1 MGKLKAGQTLLKI
14 DIIASFICA
23 GLLVIALLVMLIIGN
38 YLPAESKATYN
49 TYLIVLAICIIPV
62 IIGAVL
68 SIFCL
73 NHPKKPLIIIT
84 LVFGVILE
92 APLMVIGCIFLLLSL
107 DYLMEMQRIPKI
119 DDETEEDTR
128 LVVLARQE
136 KKKYHSSSW
145 NDYKNMWKKKSVGEK
160 ITLSIMLVIF
170 LIYGFSLLFPLIW
183 ALYNSF
189 KTTTDYDMDSFR
201 LPLEWTVKNY
211 EQVFT
216 TAAAGDTNIPM
227 AIFNSVWMS
236 LLSTFLGLFASC
248 LTSYVVAKY
257 RFKTSTLIYTVAIF
271 IQIIPL
277 VGGITGMY
285 QLLWGTL
292 QIANNPFLIWP
303 IWFGGFGFSFL
314 MLYSA
319 FKSVPWSYAESAF
332 IDGAGHF
339 TTFIRIMLPSV
350 KPILASLFVVNFIG
364 AWNDYMTAY
373 LYMPNWAPLSLA
385 VYLLK
390 DDATRISYP
399 VYLAVVVV
407 SVIPIIALF
416 ISFQKLIME
425 NTTVGGLKG

>member
-1 MGKLKAGQTLLKI
+1 MRKKKTPQI
-14 DIIASFICA
+14 NDII
-23 GLLVIALLVMLIIGN
+23 
-38 YLPAESKATYN
+38 EEN
-49 TYLIVLAICIIPV
+49 T
-62 IIGAVL
+62 
-68 SIFCL
+68 
-73 NHPKKPLIIIT
+73 
-84 LVFGVILE
+84 
-92 APLMVIGCIFLLLSL
+92 
-107 DYLMEMQRIPKI
+107 Q
-119 DDETEEDTR
+119 
-128 LVVLARQE
+128 LVVISREE
-136 KKKYHSSSW
+136 KRKYKTSHFHE
-145 NDYKNMWKKKSVGEK
+145 YANMWKKKSVGEK
-160 ITLSIMLVIF
+160 ITLSIMFVIF

-183 ALYNSF
+183 AFYNSF
-189 KTTTDYDMDSFR
+189 KTAVDYDADSFR
-201 LPLEWTVKNY
+201 LPLEWTFKNY
-211 EQVFT
+211 ETVFT
-216 TAAAGDTNIPM
+216 TAAAGKTNIPM

-236 LLSTFLGLFASC
+236 VLSTFLGLFASC

-257 RFKTSTLIYTVAIF
+257 RFKTSTLIYTIAIF

-292 QIANNPFLIWP
+292 QIADQPFLIWP

-339 TTFIRIMLPSV
+339 TTFLRIMLPSV

-373 LYMPNWAPLSLA
+373 LYMPSWAPLSLA
-385 VYLLK
+385 VYLLR

-399 VYLAVVVV
+399 VYLAVVIV
-407 SVIPIIALF
+407 SVIPIIVLF
-416 ISFQKLIME
+416 VSFQKLIME

>member
-1 MGKLKAGQTLLKI
+1 MKKSKVPSINDAVVEES
-14 DIIASFICA
+14 DR
-23 GLLVIALLVMLIIGN
+23 LI
-38 YLPAESKATYN
+38 
-49 TYLIVLAICIIPV
+49 LI
-62 IIGAVL
+62 
-68 SIFCL
+68 
-73 NHPKKPLIIIT
+73 KR
-84 LVFGVILE
+84 
-92 APLMVIGCIFLLLSL
+92 
-107 DYLMEMQRIPKI
+107 D
-119 DDETEEDTR
+119 
-128 LVVLARQE
+128 E
-136 KKKYHSSSW
+136 KKKYKTSFWREYS
-145 NDYKNMWKKKSVGEK
+145 NMWKKKSLGEK
-160 ITLSIMLVIF
+160 ITLSIMFVIF
-170 LIYGFSLLFPLIW
+170 LFYGFSLLFPLIW
-183 ALYNSF
+183 AFYNSF
-189 KTTTDYDMDSFR
+189 KTTTDYNADNFR
-201 LPLEWTVKNY
+201 LPLQWTVENY
-211 EQVFT
+211 KAVFT
-216 TAAAGDTNIPM
+216 TAAAGKTNIVS
-227 AIFNSVWMS
+227 AIFNSIWMS
-236 LLSTFLGLFASC
+236 TLSTLLSLFASC
-248 LTSYVVAKY
+248 LTAYVVSKY

-292 QIANNPFLIWP
+292 QIADTPFLIWP

-339 TTFIRIMLPSV
+339 TTFLRIMLPSV

-373 LYMPNWAPLSLA
+373 LYMPSYAPLSLA
-385 VYLLK
+385 VYLLQ

-407 SVIPIIALF
+407 SVVPIITLF

>member
-1 MGKLKAGQTLLKI
+1 MSNKKI
-14 DIIASFICA
+14 PSINDAIIDAPER
-23 GLLVIALLVMLIIGN
+23 L
-38 YLPAESKATYN
+38 
-49 TYLIVLAICIIPV
+49 
-62 IIGAVL
+62 
-68 SIFCL
+68 
-73 NHPKKPLIIIT
+73 IT
-84 LVFGVILE
+84 LRRDE
-92 APLMVIGCIFLLLSL
+92 RKQYKNSKWH
-107 DYLMEMQRIPKI
+107 DY
-119 DDETEEDTR
+119 
-128 LVVLARQE
+128 A
-136 KKKYHSSSW
+136 
-145 NDYKNMWKKKSVGEK
+145 NMWKKKSVGEK

-170 LIYGFSLLFPLIW
+170 IIYGFSLLFPLIW

-189 KTTTDYDMDSFR
+189 KTTQDFNADSFR
-201 LPLEWTVKNY
+201 LPLEWTFKNY
-211 EQVFT
+211 EEVFT
-216 TAAAGDTNIPM
+216 TAASGKTDIVS
-227 AIFNSVWMS
+227 AIFNSIWMS
-236 LLSTFLGLFASC
+236 ALSTFLGLFASC

-257 RFKTSTLIYTVAIF
+257 RFKTSTLIYSVAIF

-285 QLLWGTL
+285 QLIWGTL
-292 QIANNPFLIWP
+292 KIGDKPLLIWP

-339 TTFIRIMLPSV
+339 TTFLRIMLPMV

-373 LYMPNWAPLSLA
+373 LYMPSWAPLSLA
-385 VYLLK
+385 VYLLR

-399 VYLAVVVV
+399 VYLAVVVI
-407 SVIPIIALF
+407 SVIPILTLF